1 MMNSERESIGR
12 IEVAPEVLTT
22 IVRFATLGVEGVSRL
37 SPAPPEV
44 GSFFRRSARQD
55 GIILD
60 YADGKVAFDIYVLM
74 KPNVNI
80 LDTSHALQ
88 TAVVEA
94 IDTMVGIPVRAVNVH
109 VEDVIFRQGE
119 AV

>member
-1 MMNSERESIGR
+1 MDTRESIGR

-22 IVRFATLGVEGVSRL
+22 IVRFATLSVEGVSRL
-37 SPAPPEV
+37 CPAPADS
-44 GSFFRRSARQD
+44 GSIFRRSGRHD

-60 YADGKVAFDIYVLM
+60 YAEGKVAFDIYVLM

-80 LDTSHALQ
+80 LDTSRALQ

-94 IDTMVGIPVRAVNVH
+94 IDTMVGLPVRAVSVH
-109 VEDVIFRQGE
+109 VEDVVFRQGG
-119 AV
+119 AG

>member
-1 MMNSERESIGR
+1 METPQESIGR

-22 IVRFATLGVEGVSRL
+22 IVRFATLGVDGVSRL
-37 SPAPPEV
+37 CPAPADA
-44 GSFFRRSARQD
+44 GSFFRRTGRHD
-55 GIILD
+55 GIVLD

-80 LDTSHALQ
+80 LATSRALQ
-88 TAVVEA
+88 TAVAEA

-109 VEDVIFRQGE
+109 VEDVLFRQSQ
-119 AV
+119 AAQ